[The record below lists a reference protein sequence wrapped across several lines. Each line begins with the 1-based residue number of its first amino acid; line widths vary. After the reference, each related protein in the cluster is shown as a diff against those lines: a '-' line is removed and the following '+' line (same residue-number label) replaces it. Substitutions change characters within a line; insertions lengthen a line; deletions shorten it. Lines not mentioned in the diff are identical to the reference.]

1 GYTGAGSKTVIPDEA
16 RAKITIRLAPGQD
29 PDQASRA
36 LKDHILAK
44 ARPGVRISFETIG
57 GGSPASTLAVEHPLV
72 QAATTVLRKT
82 SGQEPVHVRLGA
94 TVPITA
100 IFKETLGLDTLMFGF
115 NLPDEDVHAPVLPSS
130 RR

>member
-1 GYTGAGSKTVIPDEA
+1 M
-16 RAKITIRLAPGQD
+16 
-29 PDQASRA
+29 
-36 LKDHILAK
+36 
-44 ARPGVRISFETIG
+44 
-57 GGSPASTLAVEHPLV
+57 EHPLV